1 MLSSRVRNLSESET
15 LKMARMARELRA
27 LGHDVISLSLGEP
40 DFSTPLHIK
49 EAAWQALQDGYTHY
63 TPVNGLPELNKA
75 ISEKFQRDNGLDYR
89 PDQIVVS
96 NGAKQSVYNI

>member
-1 MLSSRVRNLSESET
+1 MKLPAPLAFSFPNFANLSPYATLNASTCMLSTRVRNLSESET

-49 EAAWQALQDGYTHY
+49 EAAWQALQDGHTHY
-63 TPVNGLPELNKA
+63 TPVNGLP
-75 ISEKFQRDNGLDYR
+75 
-89 PDQIVVS
+89 
-96 NGAKQSVYNI
+96 